1 MNVAYNNNYTYL
13 CLMKN
18 LQKYKDY
25 LLLRNMSDKTI
36 KCYVGNIVSV
46 STKIGKEPSEID
58 ENDLVRYLLSDDKR
72 NLSTSSQMLLMNSFK
87 SFFKIIHDRQFDES
101 ILPRPK
107 VEQRQPDIL
116 SIDEIQRLIDGT
128 LNIKH
133 KTIFL
138 LMYSGALRVSEIINI
153 KIKDI
158 DSQNKKIHIR
168 EAKGKI
174 DRFIA
179 LSPNLLKAFKTY
191 WSIYKTS
198 EYLFEGSKGGQYSVS
213 SIQSAV
219 RKNVKKVKINKRIS
233 THSFRHS
240 SITHMIKNGNN
251 LRVVQRIAG
260 HKNINTTANYVK
272 IYDED
277 IMDVENPIEFIK
289 I

>member
-1 MNVAYNNNYTYL
+1 
-13 CLMKN
+13 MKN

-36 KCYVGNIVSV
+36 KCYTSNIVSV

-58 ENDLVRYLLSDDKR
+58 ENDLVKYLLSDDKR

-87 SFFKIIHDRQFDES
+87 SFFRIIHDRRFDES

-107 VEQRQPDIL
+107 VEQKQPDIL
-116 SIDEIQRLIDGT
+116 SVKEIQRLIDVT
-128 LNIKH
+128 MNVKH

-138 LMYSGALRVSEIINI
+138 LMYSGALRVSEVVNI
-153 KIKDI
+153 KLKDI
-158 DSQNKKIHIR
+158 DSGHKKINIR
-168 EAKGKI
+168 QAKGKI
-174 DRFIA
+174 DRFIV
-179 LSPNLLKAFKTY
+179 LTPKLLTAIKVY

-198 EYLFEGSKGGQYSVS
+198 EYLFEGSKGGKYGVGT
-213 SIQSAV
+213 IQKVV
-219 RKNVKKVKINKRIS
+219 RTSVKKANINKRIS
-233 THSFRHS
+233 SHSFRHS

-251 LRVVQRIAG
+251 LRVVQKIAG

-277 IMDVENPIEFIK
+277 IMNVENPIDSIN